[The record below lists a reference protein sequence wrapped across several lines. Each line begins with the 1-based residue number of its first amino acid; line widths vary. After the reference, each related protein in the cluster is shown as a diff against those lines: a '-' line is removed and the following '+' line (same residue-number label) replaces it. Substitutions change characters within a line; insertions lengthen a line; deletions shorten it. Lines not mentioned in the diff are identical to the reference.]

1 MTRLLQHPRCK
12 DFFRVSPNPMILKF
26 VTLTTKNKNVSSQN
40 TIKIL
45 KSLRKRSFYKA
56 IEIVSNMTNVVE
68 KNYILQLLYSAVTYT
83 ENNHYANLLKLW
95 VDDVYITKTEDTN
108 RFIHQNKQILTSKY
122 TIIIKIGFEY
132 KDAPLKRE
140 SLW

>member
-1 MTRLLQHPRCK
+1 
-12 DFFRVSPNPMILKF
+12 
-26 VTLTTKNKNVSSQN
+26 
-40 TIKIL
+40 
-45 KSLRKRSFYKA
+45 
-56 IEIVSNMTNVVE
+56 MTNVIE
-68 KNYILQLLYSAVTYT
+68 RNYILQFLYSAVTYT

-95 VDDVYITKTEDTN
+95 VDDVYITKTSDSN
-108 RFIHQNKQILTSKY
+108 RFINQNNQKLIGKY